1 MDLKLTAE
9 EFASL
14 MPHWDNGGFVNGCDF
29 ILLFY
34 RIRFEYKSKLLTTR
48 IAKEKAYRQKDAEY
62 VEARRKEIEGKTV
75 TRVSY
80 EYTPEEKVRVCVC
93 VGSVFHV

>member
-1 MDLKLTAE
+1 MDLKLSKE
-9 EFASL
+9 EFATL
-14 MPHWDNGGFVNGCDF
+14 MPHWDNNGYVNGCDF

-34 RIRFEYKSKLLTTR
+34 RMRFEYRSKLLTTR

-62 VEARRKEIEGKTV
+62 MEARRRQIEGKTV

-80 EYTPEEKVRVCVC
+80 KFTQEEKVGAGAGFDACKV
-93 VGSVFHV
+93 